1 MAADA
6 APADTAGIEDV
17 EDHELP
23 TKADAAATDLLQ
35 QGVDQLQFGSG
46 HHGHLVD
53 EDHRRL
59 F

>member
-23 TKADAAATDLLQ
+23 TNLNTMEAEQLAA
-35 QGVDQLQFGSG
+35 VIS
-46 HHGHLVD
+46 LVVITSIV
-53 EDHRRL
+53 EH
-59 F
+59 